1 MRQKFVS
8 HPIYQLTRTCVIRML
23 SFQVLKGCKRDE
35 IKRRQLLIFS
45 LLETS
50 GEKGHT
56 NALFKIPLIF
66 TRIRIKV
73 PFFNYLICTLRKD
86 TDKNQ
91 FLSRTIIITAGL

>member
-50 GEKGHT
+50 GEKGKLGLGTPMH
-56 NALFKIPLIF
+56 
-66 TRIRIKV
+66 
-73 PFFNYLICTLRKD
+73 
-86 TDKNQ
+86 
-91 FLSRTIIITAGL
+91 FLKSL